1 MPGFVYYHCRHDLG
15 RGPAID
21 CRRDQLRCLQRD
33 GLFTLRFG
41 QERLY
46 GSEHY
51 KTGRHIGKPSPWA
64 EGDFEE
70 KMAMLLRWADT
81 LNRSDPAFAQ
91 ALNLLEGEDSRIG
104 RASFGAPRPVRVN
117 E

>member
-1 MPGFVYYHCRHDLG
+1 MQCKEKR
-15 RGPAID
+15 
-21 CRRDQLRCLQRD
+21 QRLVSSTTIAVMTLEEARLLIVERINYAAYKETD
-33 GLFTLRFG
+33 SSLYDSDKNRLF
-41 QERLY
+41 

-104 RASFGAPRPVRVN
+104 RA
-117 E
+117 